1 MGKNNQNKS
10 NQNKTIQAQ
19 MRKYREEKLK
29 KEARQKKIII
39 TVIAALLAL
48 IVICGCGALGIWA
61 FGPSGHCEAYIDRDY
76 NPDDVTFV
84 ELKVKGY
91 LHPIVLLI
99 DESVAP
105 ITAQNFVSLVEKGFY
120 DGLDFHR
127 IIKGFMIQGG
137 DDSHLPA
144 DKQAASIK
152 GEFKS
157 NGYDN
162 PLLHKRGVISM
173 ARSSVK
179 DSASSGFFICDAD
192 APHLDGDYAAFG
204 YVVSGMKTV
213 DAIAD
218 YAVGKTDRN
227 GNLYAHYKQPVIEYA
242 KILNNYKIK

>member
-1 MGKNNQNKS
+1 MANKNNKIDQNAL
-10 NQNKTIQAQ
+10 IAAQ
-19 MRKYREEKLK
+19 IKKYREEKLK
-29 KEARQKKIII
+29 KEERQKKILIGVII
-39 TVIAALLAL
+39 SLVVLSILG
-48 IVICGCGALGIWA
+48 GCVAFSIWA
-61 FGPSGHCEAYIDRDY
+61 FGPSGYCEFYMDREYDE
-76 NPDDVTFV
+76 DSVTFV
-84 ELKVKGY
+84 EIKVKGY
-91 LHPIVLLI
+91 IHPIVLLI

-144 DKQAASIK
+144 DKQAATIK

-218 YAVGKTDRN
+218 YAEGKTDGN
-227 GNLYAHYKQPVIEYA
+227 GNLYPQYKQPTIEYI
-242 KILNNYKIK
+242 KVLDNYKEK

>member
-1 MGKNNQNKS
+1 MANKNNKIDQNAL
-10 NQNKTIQAQ
+10 IAAQ
-19 MRKYREEKLK
+19 MKKYREEKLK
-29 KEARQKKIII
+29 KEERQKKILIGVII
-39 TVIAALLAL
+39 SLVVLSILG
-48 IVICGCGALGIWA
+48 GCVAFSIWA
-61 FGPSGHCEAYIDRDY
+61 FGPSGYCEFYIDREYDE
-76 NPDDVTFV
+76 DSVTFV
-84 ELKVKGY
+84 EIKVKGY
-91 LHPIVLLI
+91 IHPIVLLI

-144 DKQAASIK
+144 DKQAATIK

-192 APHLDGDYAAFG
+192 APHLDGEYAAFG

-218 YAVGKTDRN
+218 YAEGKTDSN
-227 GNLYAHYKQPVIEYA
+227 GNLYSQYKQPTIDYI
-242 KILNNYKIK
+242 KILDNYKVK

>member
-1 MGKNNQNKS
+1 MGKNNNKS
-10 NQNKTIQAQ
+10 NQTEIIQAQ

-29 KEARQKKIII
+29 KEKRQKKIII
-39 TVIAALLAL
+39 TVTAVLLAL
-48 IVICGCGALGIWA
+48 AVICGCVALGISV
-61 FGPSGHCEAYIDRDY
+61 FGPSGHCEAYIDREY

-84 ELKVKGY
+84 EVKVKGY
-91 LHPIVLLI
+91 MHPIVLLI
-99 DESVAP
+99 DESIAP
-105 ITAQNFVSLVEKGFY
+105 ITAKNFVSLVEKGY
-120 DGLDFHR
+120 YNGLDFHR

-144 DKQAASIK
+144 DQQAASIK

-162 PLLHKRGVISM
+162 PILHKRGVISM
-173 ARSSVK
+173 ARAT
-179 DSASSGFFICDAD
+179 DPNSASSGFFICDAD

-218 YAVGKTDRN
+218 YAVGKTDGN
-227 GNLYAHYKQPVIEYA
+227 GNLNSGVKQPVIEYM
-242 KILNNYKIK
+242 KILKDYKIK

>member
-1 MGKNNQNKS
+1 MANKNNKIDQNAL
-10 NQNKTIQAQ
+10 IAAQ
-19 MRKYREEKLK
+19 IKKYREEKLK
-29 KEARQKKIII
+29 KEERQKKILIGVII
-39 TVIAALLAL
+39 SLVVLSILG
-48 IVICGCGALGIWA
+48 GCVAFSIWA
-61 FGPSGHCEAYIDRDY
+61 FGPSGYCEFYMDREYDE
-76 NPDDVTFV
+76 DSVTFV
-84 ELKVKGY
+84 EIKVKGY
-91 LHPIVLLI
+91 IHPIVLLI

-144 DKQAASIK
+144 DKQAATIK

-218 YAVGKTDRN
+218 YAEGKTDSN
-227 GNLYAHYKQPVIEYA
+227 GNLYSQYKQPTIDYI
-242 KILNNYKIK
+242 KILDNYKVK